1 MFLTFGYLKH
11 FYILIQSVLIWE
23 YYILRIIRMCI
34 LRPFRDLWVCF
45 GWPDL
50 DLYVDFTLTSLGN
63 ILRFSNMQWKAN
75 KQAKKN
81 VKYCTIII
89 NSKINL
95 WWNGNNGLD
104 IQPSFTLKWCQYNF
118 HVLCYRTTLRFDFLH
133 LLWSVCKAMLFRYMN
148 RLVTNQQQCL
158 RFISAC
164 RFVLYIYACAVKR
177 PEMSEFCASEIRAQ
191 CV

>member
-1 MFLTFGYLKH
+1 MRILYIAHYKNVHFETIQRLVGVLWVAWPRFVCWLHIDVTGKH
-11 FYILIQSVLIWE
+11 FAV
-23 YYILRIIRMCI
+23 
-34 LRPFRDLWVCF
+34 
-45 GWPDL
+45 
-50 DLYVDFTLTSLGN
+50 
-63 ILRFSNMQWKAN
+63 SNMQWKAN